1 MPENWLPLPVP
12 QGRDGVT
19 GEWAAR
25 LTRRVNALRVL
36 FGNGFRVLSRGPD
49 GVRVECVAV
58 AAERAAAAP
67 LAPWT
72 VRHHVTEDDDDGQW
86 EIYLPGGCMSVGEP
100 LQNLNKAASET
111 SGHDGDGE
119 DVDPD
124 PPAWRSLPVDES
136 EGTPLTQRDG
146 DTTRTYRE
154 FNVVAHAKTAA
165 RLDGVDAINKPAKR
179 YLYVSAKRALTAAE
193 LEQETEENKAKDAW
207 GDEFSQVVA
216 RIEVGTRQKQGEE
229 AKKYRKVTQI
239 ARAPISVAGSPRCGL
254 DLEWVFGFD
263 DDGSLEVKKVYCVR
277 AAGFAAGL
285 TLQGP
290 ETTDV
295 TGAEENIYAKI
306 LTNPLNPENAS
317 TVEIVKDAEG
327 YTDRDDYVTWLWL
340 YAINNNHVQSDF
352 RASSLVNLQV
362 YR

>member
-58 AAERAAAAP
+58 AAERAAAP

-72 VRHHVTEDDDDGQW
+72 VRHHTTEDDADGQW
-86 EIYLPGGCMSVGEP
+86 EIYLPSGCMSVGEP

-119 DVDPD
+119 DVKPD
-124 PPAWRSLPVDES
+124 PPAWRIFPVDEN
-136 EGTPLTQRDG
+136 EGTPLTQKEG
-146 DTTRTYRE
+146 DATKTYRE
-154 FNVVAHAKTAA
+154 FNVVAHAKTLA
-165 RLDGVDAINKPAKR
+165 RLNGVDAINKPAKR

-193 LEQETEENKAKDAW
+193 LEQETEEDKAKDAW

-216 RIEVGTRQKQGEE
+216 RIEVGTITKAG
-229 AKKYRKVTQI
+229 KTTPYRKITQI
-239 ARAPISVAGSPRCGL
+239 ARAPISVAARPRCGF
-254 DLEWVFGFD
+254 DLEWVFGFKD
-263 DDGSLEVKKVYCVR
+263 NGFLEVKNVYCVR
-277 AAGFAAGL
+277 QLASAAGF
-285 TLQGP
+285 TLRGP
-290 ETTDV
+290 EMTEVKDAQET
-295 TGAEENIYAKI
+295 IYAKI
-306 LTNPLNPENAS
+306 LTNPLDPESAGQVNVLKDPSNP
-317 TVEIVKDAEG
+317 K
-327 YTDRDDYVTWLWL
+327 RDDYNTWLRL
-340 YAINNNHVQSDF
+340 YDISYNAVKGDY
-352 RASSLVNLQV
+352 RAHSLVNIQI

>member
-124 PPAWRSLPVDES
+124 PPAWRIFPVDES
-136 EGTPLTQRDG
+136 EGSAQTRTDG
-146 DTTRTYRE
+146 DVTETYRE
-154 FNVVAHAKTAA
+154 FEVVAHAKTAA
-165 RLDGVDAINKPAKR
+165 RLDGVDAINESAKR
-179 YLYVSAKRALTAAE
+179 YLWVACRKVRGPN
-193 LEQETEENKAKDAW
+193 EQQPSDEDKAKDAW

-239 ARAPISVAGSPRCGL
+239 ARAPISVAGRPRCGF

-263 DDGSLEVKKVYCVR
+263 EDGRLEVKKVYCVR
-277 AAGFAAGL
+277 QNQAAAGMML
-285 TLQGP
+285 EGP
-290 ETTDV
+290 EMTEV
-295 TGAEENIYAKI
+295 TGAEESVYARI
-306 LTNPLNPENAS
+306 DVNGAGENQLQVLMDPDNPTGGGDL
-317 TVEIVKDAEG
+317 
-327 YTDRDDYVTWLWL
+327 VTWLKL
-340 YAINNNHVQSDF
+340 YDISANRVKADW
-352 RASSLVNLQV
+352 RAASLVNVQV
-362 YR
+362 FR

>member
-1 MPENWLPLPVP
+1 MCENWLPLPIP

-25 LTRRVNALRVL
+25 LTRRVNTLRVL

-49 GVRVECVAV
+49 GVRVECAAV

-86 EIYLPGGCMSVGEP
+86 EIYLPTGCMSVGEP

-119 DVDPD
+119 DVKPD
-124 PPAWRSLPVDES
+124 PPAWRILPVDES
-136 EGTPLTQRDG
+136 EGGAQTRTDG
-146 DTTRTYRE
+146 DVTETYRAFE
-154 FNVVAHAKTAA
+154 VVAHAKTAA

-179 YLYVSAKRALTAAE
+179 YLWVAVRKVLGPN
-193 LEQETEENKAKDAW
+193 EQQPSEEDKAKDTW
-207 GDEFSQVVA
+207 GDEFAQVVA

-229 AKKYRKVTQI
+229 AEEYRKVTQL
-239 ARAPISVAGSPRCGL
+239 ARAPISVAGRPRTGF
-254 DLEWVFGFD
+254 DLEWTFDID
-263 DDGSLEVKKVYCVR
+263 DDGALEVKKVYCVR
-277 AAGFAAGL
+277 QLASAAGI
-285 TLQGP
+285 TLSGP
-290 ETTDV
+290 DMTDV
-295 TGAEENIYAKI
+295 TGAQETVYAKI
-306 LTNPLNPENAS
+306 LTNPLNPENTS
-317 TVEIVKDAEG
+317 TVEVVKDATG
-327 YTDRDDYVTWLWL
+327 FTARDNFVTWLRL
-340 YAINNNHVQSDF
+340 YGMAYDAVNSDYRAQSL
-352 RASSLVNLQV
+352 ANIQV